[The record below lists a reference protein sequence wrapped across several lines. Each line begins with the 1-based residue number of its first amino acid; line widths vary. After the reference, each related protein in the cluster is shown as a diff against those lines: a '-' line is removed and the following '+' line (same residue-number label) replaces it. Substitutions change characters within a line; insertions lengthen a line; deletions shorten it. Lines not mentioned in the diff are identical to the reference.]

1 MNRPRLPAVLF
12 FRNLM
17 TIRLVF
23 VLVVFALLSGF
34 VALNWTEFIAPTT
47 LSLGFSTTQ
56 APLGLVL
63 LGVLVLVVGLF
74 AVYVLYLH
82 SADLL
87 RTRRLLKEMET
98 QKKLLEQAEASRFT
112 ELRSFVAEQF
122 ALQGQRHAETLAAV
136 RVQSPLDKQSDRTWL
151 EEVHNGLSAQ
161 LGQLED
167 RLDRL
172 LPQSQSIQ
180 P

>member
-1 MNRPRLPAVLF
+1 
-12 FRNLM
+12 
-17 TIRLVF
+17 
-23 VLVVFALLSGF
+23 
-34 VALNWTEFIAPTT
+34 
-47 LSLGFSTTQ
+47 
-56 APLGLVL
+56 
-63 LGVLVLVVGLF
+63 
-74 AVYVLYLH
+74 
-82 SADLL
+82 
-87 RTRRLLKEMET
+87 MEA

-136 RVQSPLDKQSDRTWL
+136 RAKSAIDTQGDRTWL

-172 LPQSQSIQ
+172 LPQPNSIH